1 MAIQVI
7 NTGTSANAG
16 DGDSIRTAFSK
27 VNNNFSF
34 LSTATVSSGANIS
47 TGDVPPINSNL
58 GDLWYDTISGRT
70 YIYYD
75 NGWVD
80 SSPSGEIG
88 PIGPQG
94 EPGPPGPYTDSIY
107 DAGGVSGTV
116 SFDRSSGTV
125 HTCLLQGNLTI
136 SNISNATSG
145 DNFTI
150 LLTQDNV
157 GGRTLTM
164 PNNYKFALGIKS
176 LSTSP
181 GAVDMINMLFIGT
194 TTYVTLT
201 TGYS

>member
-1 MAIQVI
+1 MAIELI
-7 NTGTSANAG
+7 NTGTTANAG
-16 DGDSIRTAFSK
+16 NGDSIRTAFNK

-47 TGDVPPINSNL
+47 TGDTPPENPDL
-58 GDLWYDTISGRT
+58 GDLWYDTISGRM
-70 YIYYD
+70 YVYYD
-75 NGWVD
+75 SGWID
-80 SSPSGEIG
+80 ASPPGAIG
-88 PIGPQG
+88 PTGPS
-94 EPGPPGPYTDSIY
+94 GPPGPYSDSVY
-107 DAGGVSGTV
+107 NAGGVSGTV
-116 SFDRSSGTV
+116 AFNRSSGTV

-136 SNISNATSG
+136 SNILNKNSG

-150 LLTQDNV
+150 ILTQDNV

-164 PNNYKFALGIKS
+164 PNSYKFALGIKS

-181 GAVDMINMLFIGT
+181 GAIDMINMMFIGT